1 MNILAID
8 LGTQSVRA
16 AVVSIQGEIKGI
28 EQIKQEVDVPYPGW
42 AQQDP
47 NKWWEMAASM
57 IRTVLKKTDTPPE
70 AIAAICSC
78 GQMIGPT
85 GIDDTGTVTTGR
97 TQLWCDK
104 RCEDQCEVFRK
115 RFGETMLSRITANP
129 PTVGAGGLKVR
140 WLLENQKD
148 RYDKTRFFLS
158 PKDFINYKLTGV
170 AATDFSEASATFLWD
185 ASIDAY
191 SEEMADMLGL
201 DLSKFPPVAKSYE
214 IIGKVTAAAA
224 REAGLVPGIPVM
236 AGGGDFLVSLICL
249 GLTGAGDA
257 VEMSGTSTLFVVHRD
272 KPIVHPFVQNLRHV
286 LGGWVPFF
294 MLDCG
299 GLSMKW
305 CHDLIASARDADT
318 PYEELI
324 AMAEEIPA
332 GAEGLIFY
340 PYMLGERRREN
351 VHSMGGF
358 LGITLNHS
366 AAHFIRAVMEGVAL
380 AIGMNVEVFTEIG
393 VKIETICCVGG
404 ATRNHLWNQIKADVL
419 QTPIKLTD
427 EPEATL
433 IGAGLL
439 GALGV
444 GLIDDIGMVAK
455 KRQTTMRRLLPNP
468 ENKKIY
474 QNMLSEFKRV
484 YEHMLGFWQECE

>member
-28 EQIKQEVDVPYPGW
+28 EQIKQDVDGPYPGW
-42 AQQDP
+42 AQQNP
-47 NKWWEMAASM
+47 NLWWEMAASM
-57 IRTVLKKTDTPPE
+57 IRNVLKNTNTPPDS
-70 AIAAICSC
+70 IAAICSC

-85 GIDDTGTVTTGR
+85 GIDDNGTVTTGW

-104 RCEDQCEVFRK
+104 RCEDQCEFIRD
-115 RFGETMLSRITANP
+115 RFGEARLSQITANP
-129 PTVGAGGLKVR
+129 PTVGAGALKVR
-140 WLLENQKD
+140 WLKEHLKEI
-148 RYDKTRFFLS
+148 YDKTRFFLP

-185 ASIDAY
+185 ASRDTY
-191 SEEMADMLGL
+191 SEEMADILGL

-214 IIGKVTAAAA
+214 VIGTITEAAA
-224 REAGLVPGIPVM
+224 RETALAPGIPVM
-236 AGGGDFLVSLICL
+236 AGGGDFLVSLLCL
-249 GLTGAGDA
+249 GMTGDGDT

-272 KPIVHPFVQNLRHV
+272 KPIINPFVQNLRHV

-305 CHDLIASARDADT
+305 CHDLITSARGNEA

-324 AMAEEIPA
+324 AMAEQIPP
-332 GAEGLIFY
+332 GSEGLSFY
-340 PYMLGERRREN
+340 PYLLGERRREN
-351 VHSMGGF
+351 VKAKGCF
-358 LGITLNHS
+358 FGITLNHS

-380 AIGMNVEVFTEIG
+380 AIGMNAEVFREIG
-393 VKIETICCVGG
+393 VEIESVCCVGG
-404 ATRNHLWNQIKADVL
+404 ATRNRLWNQIKADVL
-419 QTPIKLTD
+419 KTPIEISN
-427 EPEATL
+427 EPETTL

-439 GALGV
+439 GAYGM
-444 GLIDDIGMVAK
+444 GLIDDISAVAK
-455 KRQTTMRRLLPNP
+455 KRQMTMKRILPDL
-468 ENKKIY
+468 ENGRIY
-474 QNMLSEFKRV
+474 QDMLSEFKRV
-484 YEHMLGFWQECE
+484 YKHMLGFWQE